1 MFLVSQQLTD
11 SHISI
16 GELQDRFNN
25 DDHSIPRKIIRMGA
39 NLVNSDPYWN
49 KCKRELDAFT
59 FYRRHVKKDLPCY
72 FQSASIA
79 EFHWIGLKLLLAK
92 YLSAIDSKGESVETY
107 LKKMNDMHFNRQI
120 VLQNLH
126 IVTLYFQARTINFY
140 NTVGVELF
148 NADDYWFRF
157 EFAKSRGQIH
167 SHGVLFSENHYKF

>member
-1 MFLVSQQLTD
+1 
-11 SHISI
+11 
-16 GELQDRFNN
+16 
-25 DDHSIPRKIIRMGA
+25 MGA

-126 IVTLYFQARTINFY
+126 IVTLYFQA
-140 NTVGVELF
+140 
-148 NADDYWFRF
+148 
-157 EFAKSRGQIH
+157 
-167 SHGVLFSENHYKF
+167 